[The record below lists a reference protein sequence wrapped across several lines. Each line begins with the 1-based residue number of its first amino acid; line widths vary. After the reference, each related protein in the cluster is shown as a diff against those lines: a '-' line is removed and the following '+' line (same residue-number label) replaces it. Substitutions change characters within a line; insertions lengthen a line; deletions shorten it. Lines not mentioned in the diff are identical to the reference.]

1 MDPSSAE
8 ALLYTFSP
16 QDAQT
21 PPTPQSAPKHR
32 GRCASL
38 GALGKTKPRQK
49 TAGQASTTYLH
60 QPPCRPFTQSPNLKP
75 ELTPFQE
82 LPFNTTDALYTPIL
96 ASRPEDIL
104 SARAYTHL
112 IRAPP
117 IETDV
122 HSPRDTYPAGCCSP
136 WPGPVA
142 TRSRVRSAVL
152 LAHSHYFHRLLHWG
166 SPGEPDPPLKRSVTH
181 GEGRG
186 RH

>member
-8 ALLYTFSP
+8 ALLYIFSP

-32 GRCASL
+32 GLCASL
-38 GALGKTKPRQK
+38 GALEKTKPRQK

-60 QPPCRPFTQSPNLKP
+60 QPPCRPFTQSPNFKS
-75 ELTPFQE
+75 ELTLFQE

-112 IRAPP
+112 FRAPP

-122 HSPRDTYPAGCCSP
+122 HSPRDTHPTGCCSP
-136 WPGPVA
+136 
-142 TRSRVRSAVL
+142 
-152 LAHSHYFHRLLHWG
+152 
-166 SPGEPDPPLKRSVTH
+166 
-181 GEGRG
+181 
-186 RH
+186 